1 MTQGKDQYTKE
12 LDFQQVIFIGRV
24 AMINE
29 AATDGFDREFEDMVD
44 LELWNIDH
52 LIDDETRDKL
62 KEIECI
68 GAECSITDKV
78 EGSKNKRIRIGQ
90 KLRMSTAIL
99 HKNRLWGKT
108 VGKFKWDFN
117 PEEYE
122 S

>member
-1 MTQGKDQYTKE
+1 MAQSNDQYTKE

-29 AATDGFDREFEDMVD
+29 SATDGFDREFEDMVD

-52 LIDDETRDKL
+52 LIDDETREKL
-62 KEIECI
+62 KAIEKI
-68 GAECSITDKV
+68 GEDCPITDKL
-78 EGSKNKRIRIGQ
+78 GMSKFKRQRISG
-90 KLRMSTAIL
+90 KLRLSTAIL

-108 VGKFKWDFN
+108 VGKFRWDFN
-117 PEEYE
+117 PEEFE

>member
-1 MTQGKDQYTKE
+1 MGQGKEQYTKE

-52 LIDDETRDKL
+52 LIKDEAREEL
-62 KEIECI
+62 KEIDRI
-68 GAECSITDKV
+68 GADCPITDKI
-78 EGSKNKRIRIGQ
+78 GSSKHKRVRIGR
-90 KLRMSTAIL
+90 KLKLSTAIL

-122 S
+122 

>member
-1 MTQGKDQYTKE
+1 MSNAKETYTKE

-52 LIDDETRDKL
+52 LVNDETRATL
-62 KEIECI
+62 EEINCI
-68 GAECSITDKV
+68 GKECAITDKI
-78 EGSKNKRIRIGQ
+78 SSSRHKRDRIGK
-90 KLRMSTAIL
+90 KLKLSTKIL

-117 PEEYE
+117 PEEFE
-122 S
+122 K

>member
-1 MTQGKDQYTKE
+1 MSDPKETYTKE

-52 LIDDETRDKL
+52 LIDDDTREVL
-62 KEIECI
+62 KEIEGVGKDC
-68 GAECSITDKV
+68 ALTDKI
-78 EGSKNKRIRIGQ
+78 GMSKHKRIRIGR
-90 KLRMSTAIL
+90 KLKLSTKIL

>member
-1 MTQGKDQYTKE
+1 MSNAKESYTKE

-52 LIDDETRDKL
+52 LINDETRVVL
-62 KEIECI
+62 EEIECI
-68 GAECSITDKV
+68 GAECSITDKI
-78 EGSKNKRIRIGQ
+78 ESSKHKRKRIAR
-90 KLRMSTAIL
+90 KLKLSTKIL

-108 VGKFKWDFN
+108 VGKYKWDFN
-117 PEEYE
+117 PEEFE
-122 S
+122 K